1 MAIPRLRL
9 LLALLLAVPVLVL
22 VTAGA
27 AQACSCVD
35 LTPQLLR
42 AGSHAVFSGV
52 VEETRVDGDR
62 AATRLAV
69 DHVWAGDVAERTEVV
84 HGTEESSCGVRSTE
98 GERILLSA
106 SVEEG
111 ELRTSSCSVVTGQG
125 EVDRMASALGEAQ
138 APRAGTIEATSV
150 GGPPIV
156 WFAVGGL
163 VLVLATALVVRRRA
177 TGSG

>member
-1 MAIPRLRL
+1 MAIHPLRI

-22 VTAGA
+22 ATGTPAH
-27 AQACSCVD
+27 ACSCVE

-42 AGSHAVFSGV
+42 TESDAVFSGT
-52 VEETRVDGDR
+52 VEETRVDG
-62 AATRLAV
+62 AQGATRVAV
-69 DHVWAGDVAERTEVV
+69 DGVWAGDVAAHTEVV
-84 HGTEESSCGVRSTE
+84 HGTEGSSCGLSPVE

-125 EVDRMASALGEAQ
+125 DVDRMASALGDAQ
-138 APRAGTIEATSV
+138 SPRPGTIEATSV

-163 VLVLATALVVRRRA
+163 VLVLAAALVVRRRA